1 MDEMFVPDVTKE
13 VPAVTEE
20 ERSVELADRLGP
32 DATRTL
38 IAAVVR
44 DMLADEQR
52 EVWRRRRERL
62 LQYLNVV
69 EYNLD
74 YDLRARGLADKRT
87 R

>member
-1 MDEMFVPDVTKE
+1 
-13 VPAVTEE
+13 
-20 ERSVELADRLGP
+20 
-32 DATRTL
+32 
-38 IAAVVR
+38 
-44 DMLADEQR
+44 
-52 EVWRRRRERL
+52 VWRRRRERL